1 MFALPSGEE
10 ALAASLLF
18 LWVLFIS
25 HVLTR
30 WTYNKMVSRDTPH
43 HVAVYYNR
51 KIIHILAGGVVAVLV
66 PFIFKTFT
74 PILALVGVL
83 AVGNYLPHRLKKLN
97 YWYQVEE
104 NTYEVHFVVMW
115 GLVMGLGF
123 LLGNVMMAVLPVLFM
138 SVGDG
143 VTGIV
148 RNALFRKRTKSWWGN
163 LAMALFCIPAGF
175 MLQGVSGALAGALA
189 SAVEK
194 FEFGR
199 IDDNITVPLSGFLV
213 LLTASMMGSPGVV

>member
-1 MFALPSGEE
+1 MFALPSWVE
-10 ALAASLLF
+10 AAAAFILF
-18 LWVLFIS
+18 LWVLFVS

-30 WTYNKMVSRDTPH
+30 WTYRKMVSLDMPH

-83 AVGNYLPHRLKKLN
+83 SVGNYLPHRLKRLN

-104 NTYEVHFVVMW
+104 NMYEVHFIIMW

-123 LLGNVMMAVLPVLFM
+123 LLDNVMMAVLPILFM

-148 RNALFRKRTKSWWGN
+148 RNALFRRRTKSWWGN
-163 LAMALFCIPAGF
+163 LAMAAFCIPAGF
-175 MLQGVSGALAGALA
+175 MLQGVFGGLAGALA
-189 SAVEK
+189 SVVEK
-194 FEFGR
+194 FEFGP

-213 LLTASMMGSPGVV
+213 LLIASMTGSPVVV

>member
-30 WTYNKMVSRDTPH
+30 WTYRKMVSRNMPH

-66 PFIFKTFT
+66 PFIFKNFT

-83 AVGNYLPHRLKKLN
+83 AVGNYLPHRMKKLN

-104 NTYEVHFVVMW
+104 NMYEVHFVIMW

-123 LLGNVMMAVLPVLFM
+123 LLENVMMAVLPVLFM

-148 RNALFRKRTKSWWGN
+148 RNALFRRRTKSWWGN
-163 LAMALFCIPAGF
+163 LAMALFCIPAG
-175 MLQGVSGALAGALA
+175 LVLHGVSGALAGALA
-189 SAVEK
+189 SVIEK

-199 IDDNITVPLSGFLV
+199 IDDNITVPLTGFMV
-213 LLTASMMGSPGVV
+213 LLTASMVVA